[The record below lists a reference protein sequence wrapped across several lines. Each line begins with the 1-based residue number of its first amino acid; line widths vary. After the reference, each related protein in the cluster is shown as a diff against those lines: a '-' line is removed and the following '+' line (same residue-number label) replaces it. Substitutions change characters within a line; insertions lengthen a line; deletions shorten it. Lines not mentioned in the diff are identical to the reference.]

1 MGASVDYLHRDK
13 KTGRLSF
20 RRVYPA
26 SLRRHIP
33 GAPKQLKRSLKAS
46 RLDAPDA
53 MDIYRAALAE
63 YEAQVSAAR
72 KLSTRSFDALD
83 APQIAY
89 LAALFEHQ
97 AAAGDEQAIEAGDT
111 DQIER
116 TKAGWL
122 WMRDEYQQWRIEND
136 TDAIVSHWSETASR
150 LLGAEGIVLDPAD
163 SDGLTRLCRALNDT
177 ALKMRDAQME
187 RLSGAIVPVPPAP
200 ENPAFLSSPRPQP
213 RAGANTEYT
222 FGEVAERVL
231 INIASPVSGSTSHHQ
246 QYEMFFTG
254 ASFVTKGRTFRCYDW
269 DSAGALVNGILDGY
283 DLADELT
290 PR

>member
-89 LAALFEHQ
+89 LAALF
-97 AAAGDEQAIEAGDT
+97 DT

-122 WMRDEYQQWRIEND
+122 WMRGEYQQWRIEND

-231 INIASPVSGSTSHHQ
+231 INIASPVSGSTQQASRTALRFWKEAHGNLLPTEIRKHHVTDFIELLVQ
-246 QYEMFFTG
+246 RPSQLPQIRL
-254 ASFVTKGRTFRCYDW
+254 ASP
-269 DSAGALVNGILDGY
+269 AI
-283 DLADELT
+283 
-290 PR
+290 